1 MTSEENRS
9 YASACGCFPLAHKA
23 KFEFL
28 LHGMAVNF
36 FDLEFYSI
44 KTPFLLDCASYTDQS
59 KVTNYTVI
67 LILLRL
73 LTYYHEMH
81 SNLVKL
87 IENQACSLPKTWE
100 NVCLGHD
107 ALATVKMQVFL
118 TSLINKHVYLISTLS
133 GVIWKKK
140 LFFWKLFGKVE
151 IVYWPFSLRLTPYY
165 ATLYSTICF
174 CYDQQWGID
183 QNCNN

>member
-1 MTSEENRS
+1 MSQANERGSKLFVFAFSMTSEENRS

-36 FDLEFYSI
+36 FDLEFCSI

-59 KVTNYTVI
+59 KVTNLTVV

-87 IENQACSLPKTWE
+87 IENQACSLPKT
-100 NVCLGHD
+100 
-107 ALATVKMQVFL
+107 
-118 TSLINKHVYLISTLS
+118 
-133 GVIWKKK
+133 
-140 LFFWKLFGKVE
+140 
-151 IVYWPFSLRLTPYY
+151 
-165 ATLYSTICF
+165 
-174 CYDQQWGID
+174 
-183 QNCNN
+183 